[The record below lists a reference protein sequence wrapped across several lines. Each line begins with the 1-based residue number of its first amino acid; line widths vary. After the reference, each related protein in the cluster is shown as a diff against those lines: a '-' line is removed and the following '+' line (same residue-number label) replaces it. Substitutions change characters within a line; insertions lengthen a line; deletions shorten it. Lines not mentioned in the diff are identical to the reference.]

1 MGKNKLRKFA
11 EINDFQNVFQ
21 YPFSLLQDKGFEYK
35 GLWNN
40 SIFKNDNPIV
50 LELGCGKGEYTVG
63 LGKLFPNKNFIG
75 LDIKGARIW
84 SGAKQALTDKMTNVA
99 FIRSHI
105 ELLEYFFT
113 RGEVRE
119 IWLTF
124 PDPQMNKV
132 NKRMTST
139 RLLSLYNKVLCDN
152 GIIHLKTDSP
162 FLYEYSRELVKLNDF
177 KILRDT
183 DDLYNGDYSDAI
195 VSIKTFYEQQWL
207 SRGKT
212 IKLLEF
218 ELANRNQYLEP
229 QIDIEKDDYRS
240 FGRKR

>member
-21 YPFSLLQDKGFEYK
+21 YPFSLLQDKGFAYK